1 MLSRAGE
8 VISVLGVR
16 RAIGIIGI
24 ALPFVL
30 AIGALLIA
38 GVGLQG
44 SISAYYYTVMR
55 DVFVGSL
62 CAQGVFLVAYQYRR
76 HDAVISTAA
85 GVLVIAVALLPT
97 APAGPS
103 PTQAVIGVLHL
114 LCAGGFYLLLAYF
127 CFFLFTRTHTDGTPP
142 TPRKILRN
150 RVYRIC
156 GAGVLVGVAGAGLG
170 GLGGG
175 SAGLW
180 QPVFWFETLAG
191 IAFGTAWLIKGET
204 LLRDRVVQGSGSTR

>member
-1 MLSRAGE
+1 VAAVSSPVNE
-8 VISVLGVR
+8 VMSVLGVR
-16 RAIGIIGI
+16 RAIGVIGI
-24 ALPFVL
+24 GLPFLL
-30 AIGALLIA
+30 AIGGTLLEGLALES
-38 GVGLQG
+38 
-44 SISAYYYTVMR
+44 SISAYYYTVMGG
-55 DVFVGSL
+55 VFVGSL
-62 CAQGVFLVAYQYRR
+62 CAQGVFLVAYRYRR
-76 HDAVISTAA
+76 RDAVLSTAA

-97 APAGPS
+97 APAEPTPS
-103 PTQAVIGVLHL
+103 QAMIGVVHL

-127 CFFLFTRTHTDGTPP
+127 CLFLFTRTHKDGTPP

-150 RVYRIC
+150 RVYRSC
-156 GAGVLVGVAGAGLG
+156 GAGVLVGVAGAGLA

-204 LLRDRVVQGSGSTR
+204 LLRDR